1 MAKVKLSKA
10 KTAIIIIAAIIFALL
25 VAGGIYCVATDQ
37 SPATAI
43 EAATAHQDKLVGKWQ
58 SQKSP
63 GLSAYVFYDDGT
75 YDSYLSTVNFSG
87 EYTVKGNKITLTN
100 PNTNAQVVYKYK
112 VKGKVLKLT
121 LMEDDKEA
129 ETNAYD
135 SVDELQM
142 KTLADLIGDSI
153 KDNNALHMDYL
164 AIMAQNSVIAG
175 DWNRAISYYF
185 ELLNE
190 DGVLNADYDE
200 SRYTGELELAA
211 KIIHNICVLYFIGLK
226 SDEFTQIKKKYDY
239 IFKLESQRTKRLVR
253 NNPAF
258 KEGFEEDFNTL
269 CEFTTGILYYDSTHA
284 TDFISG
290 NMMGAIC
297 EDSEKSGKKH
307 PANLSETVK
316 IEDDN
321 IDLFILDNSFA
332 FKGNVITKIL
342 SDFPFD
348 ENQNEETQ
356 YAEENTVSTAV
367 PVVENRLLEDDLFS
381 ELENLTGL
389 QEVKKEV
396 SSIINLLKLQKI
408 RKEKGLPELPI
419 SRHLVFSGNPGTG
432 KTTVARLLAQI
443 YHELGVLSKGQLIE
457 VDRSGL
463 VGGYVGQTA
472 IKTQEVIQQAL
483 GGVLFID
490 EAYTLARG
498 NDSND
503 YGQEAI
509 DTILKAMEDHRD
521 DLVVIVAGYPNLME
535 RFVNSN
541 PGLKSRFNKYIYF
554 EDYTPEELLEIFDSM
569 CKKSGLT
576 ATQDARDLVLKHFE
590 KEYANR
596 NETFANGREVRNFF
610 EKAVVNQANRLAQ
623 ESYIDD
629 EDVATL
635 TAEDISKV
643 G

>member
-1 MAKVKLSKA
+1 MSRTRNFKPLFPTTGRMTLSVYQDLNNKYESNPQDLKVINNL
-10 KTAIIIIAAIIFALL
+10 IDVLQDYIF
-25 VAGGIYCVATDQ
+25 
-37 SPATAI
+37 
-43 EAATAHQDKLVGKWQ
+43 
-58 SQKSP
+58 
-63 GLSAYVFYDDGT
+63 
-75 YDSYLSTVNFSG
+75 
-87 EYTVKGNKITLTN
+87 
-100 PNTNAQVVYKYK
+100 
-112 VKGKVLKLT
+112 
-121 LMEDDKEA
+121 
-129 ETNAYD
+129 
-135 SVDELQM
+135 SVR
-142 KTLADLIGDSI
+142 DLIAFDDDNEIFENKKQAALRVMDIALSI
-153 KDNNALHMDYL
+153 KDNYALHMDYL

-185 ELLNE
+185 KLLNE

-200 SRYTGELELAA
+200 SYYAGELELAA
-211 KIIHNICVLYFIGLK
+211 KIVHNICVLYFIGLK
-226 SDEFTQIKKKYDY
+226 SDEFTHIKKKYDY

-297 EDSEKSGKKH
+297 EDSEKSGQKH

-367 PVVENRLLEDDLFS
+367 PVVENRLSEDDLFS

-443 YHELGVLSKGQLIE
+443 YHELGILSKGQLIE

-472 IKTQEVIQQAL
+472 IKTQGVIQQAQ

-521 DLVVIVAGYPNLME
+521 DLVVIVAGYPDLME

-576 ATQDARDLVLKHFE
+576 ATETARNLVLKHFE
-590 KEYANR
+590 EEYANR
-596 NETFANGREVRNFF
+596 DKTFANGREVRNFF
-610 EKAVVNQANRLAQ
+610 EKTVVNQANRLAQ
-623 ESYIDD
+623 ESHIDD
-629 EDVATL
+629 EDVSTL
-635 TAEDISKV
+635 TAEDVSKA

>member
-1 MAKVKLSKA
+1 MPYISDYKPLFPETGLFERSITTSVYKNILQNYEDNSEDLQYIED
-10 KTAIIIIAAIIFALL
+10 IIEILQYYIFEGKNEIVDEDEYSDDEIFSNKKQAALL
-25 VAGGIYCVATDQ
+25 VMNI
-37 SPATAI
+37 ATA
-43 EAATAHQDKLVGKWQ
+43 
-58 SQKSP
+58 
-63 GLSAYVFYDDGT
+63 
-75 YDSYLSTVNFSG
+75 
-87 EYTVKGNKITLTN
+87 
-100 PNTNAQVVYKYK
+100 
-112 VKGKVLKLT
+112 
-121 LMEDDKEA
+121 
-129 ETNAYD
+129 
-135 SVDELQM
+135 
-142 KTLADLIGDSI
+142 SI
-153 KDNNALHMDYL
+153 KNNDILYMDYL
-164 AIMAQNSVIAG
+164 AIMAQNSVIVG

-200 SRYTGELELAA
+200 SYYTGELELAA
-211 KIIHNICVLYFIGLK
+211 KIIHNICVLYFVGLK
-226 SDEFTQIKKKYDY
+226 SDEFSHIKQKYNY
-239 IFKLESQRTKRLVR
+239 IFKLESEWTKKLIRS
-253 NNPAF
+253 NPNL
-258 KEGFEEDFNTL
+258 KESFEKNYNTL
-269 CEFTTGILYYDSTHA
+269 YDFTNGILYYDS
-284 TDFISG
+284 DYESSPINSPSF
-290 NMMGAIC
+290 MKAIC
-297 EDSEKSGKKH
+297 LDAEKSRQKH
-307 PANLSETVK
+307 IPNLEAEILIVN
-316 IEDDN
+316 DDDD
-321 IDLFILDNSFA
+321 IYLLDPSIPFDME
-332 FKGNVITKIL
+332 VVTKIL
-342 SDFPFD
+342 TDSLFGHDQAD
-348 ENQNEETQ
+348 
-356 YAEENTVSTAV
+356 ENTVVAEDVDQTMLPIDKKCDSTDS
-367 PVVENRLLEDDLFS
+367 LLS

-408 RKEKGLPELPI
+408 RKEKGLPELPV

-443 YHELGVLSKGQLIE
+443 YHELGILSKGQLIE

-472 IKTQEVIQQAL
+472 IKTQGVIQQAL

-521 DLVVIVAGYPNLME
+521 DLVVIVAGYPDLME

-569 CKKSGLT
+569 CKKCGLT

-610 EKAVVNQANRLAQ
+610 EKAVVNQANRLAL
-623 ESYIDD
+623 ELNIND
-629 EDVATL
+629 EDVSTL
-635 TAEDISKV
+635 TAEDVK
-643 G
+643 

>member
-1 MAKVKLSKA
+1 MSRTRNFKPLFPTTGRMTLSVYQDLNNKYESNPQDLKVINNL
-10 KTAIIIIAAIIFALL
+10 IDVLQDYIF
-25 VAGGIYCVATDQ
+25 
-37 SPATAI
+37 
-43 EAATAHQDKLVGKWQ
+43 
-58 SQKSP
+58 
-63 GLSAYVFYDDGT
+63 
-75 YDSYLSTVNFSG
+75 
-87 EYTVKGNKITLTN
+87 
-100 PNTNAQVVYKYK
+100 
-112 VKGKVLKLT
+112 
-121 LMEDDKEA
+121 
-129 ETNAYD
+129 
-135 SVDELQM
+135 SVR
-142 KTLADLIGDSI
+142 DLIAFDDDNEIFENKKQAALRVMDIALSI
-153 KDNNALHMDYL
+153 KDNYALHMDYL

-200 SRYTGELELAA
+200 SYYAGELELAA
-211 KIIHNICVLYFIGLK
+211 KIVHNICVLYFIGLK
-226 SDEFTQIKKKYDY
+226 FDEFTHIKQKYDY

-258 KEGFEEDFNTL
+258 KEGFEEDFDTL

-297 EDSEKSGKKH
+297 EDSEKSGQKH

-356 YAEENTVSTAV
+356 YAEENTVATAV
-367 PVVENRLLEDDLFS
+367 SAVENSLSEDDLFS

-443 YHELGVLSKGQLIE
+443 YHELGILSKGQLIE

-472 IKTQEVIQQAL
+472 IKTQGVIQQAL

-521 DLVVIVAGYPNLME
+521 DLVVIVAGYPDLME

-554 EDYTPEELLEIFDSM
+554 ADYTPEELLEIFDSM
-569 CKKSGLT
+569 CKKSGLA

-590 KEYANR
+590 GEYANR
-596 NETFANGREVRNFF
+596 DETFANGREVRNFF
-610 EKAVVNQANRLAQ
+610 ERAVVNQANRLAL
-623 ESYIDD
+623 ESNIDD
-629 EDVATL
+629 DVVSTL
-635 TAEDISKV
+635 TMNDIVLAK
-643 G
+643 

>member
-1 MAKVKLSKA
+1 MSRTRNFKPLFPTTGRMTLSVYQDLNNKYESNPQDLKVINNL
-10 KTAIIIIAAIIFALL
+10 IDVLQDYIF
-25 VAGGIYCVATDQ
+25 
-37 SPATAI
+37 
-43 EAATAHQDKLVGKWQ
+43 
-58 SQKSP
+58 
-63 GLSAYVFYDDGT
+63 
-75 YDSYLSTVNFSG
+75 
-87 EYTVKGNKITLTN
+87 
-100 PNTNAQVVYKYK
+100 
-112 VKGKVLKLT
+112 
-121 LMEDDKEA
+121 
-129 ETNAYD
+129 
-135 SVDELQM
+135 SVR
-142 KTLADLIGDSI
+142 DLIAFDDDNEIFENKKQAALKVMDIALSI
-153 KDNNALHMDYL
+153 KDNYALHMDYL

-200 SRYTGELELAA
+200 SYYAGELELAA
-211 KIIHNICVLYFIGLK
+211 KIVHNICVLYFIGLK
-226 SDEFTQIKKKYDY
+226 SDEFTHIKKKYDY

-297 EDSEKSGKKH
+297 EDSEKSGQKH

-356 YAEENTVSTAV
+356 YAEENTVSTVV

-472 IKTQEVIQQAL
+472 IKTQGVIQQAL

-521 DLVVIVAGYPNLME
+521 DLVVIVAGYPDLME
-535 RFVNSN
+535 CFVNSN

-569 CKKSGLT
+569 CKKSGLI
-576 ATQDARDLVLKHFE
+576 ATENARDLVLKHFE
-590 KEYANR
+590 EKYANR

-610 EKAVVNQANRLAQ
+610 EKAVVNQANRLEQ

-635 TAEDISKV
+635 IAEDISKV

>member
-1 MAKVKLSKA
+1 MSRTRNFKPLFPTTGRMTLSVYQDLNNKYESNPQDLKVINNL
-10 KTAIIIIAAIIFALL
+10 IDVLQDYIF
-25 VAGGIYCVATDQ
+25 
-37 SPATAI
+37 
-43 EAATAHQDKLVGKWQ
+43 
-58 SQKSP
+58 
-63 GLSAYVFYDDGT
+63 
-75 YDSYLSTVNFSG
+75 
-87 EYTVKGNKITLTN
+87 
-100 PNTNAQVVYKYK
+100 
-112 VKGKVLKLT
+112 
-121 LMEDDKEA
+121 
-129 ETNAYD
+129 
-135 SVDELQM
+135 SVR
-142 KTLADLIGDSI
+142 DLIAFDDDNEIFENKKQAALKVMDIALSI
-153 KDNNALHMDYL
+153 KDNYALHMDYL

-185 ELLNE
+185 ELFNE

-200 SRYTGELELAA
+200 SYYAGELELAA
-211 KIIHNICVLYFIGLK
+211 KIVHNICVLYFIGLK
-226 SDEFTQIKKKYDY
+226 SDEFTHIKKKYDY

>member
-1 MAKVKLSKA
+1 MSRTRNFKPLFPTTGRMTLSVYQDLNNKYESNPQDLKVINNL
-10 KTAIIIIAAIIFALL
+10 IDVLQDYIF
-25 VAGGIYCVATDQ
+25 
-37 SPATAI
+37 
-43 EAATAHQDKLVGKWQ
+43 
-58 SQKSP
+58 
-63 GLSAYVFYDDGT
+63 
-75 YDSYLSTVNFSG
+75 
-87 EYTVKGNKITLTN
+87 
-100 PNTNAQVVYKYK
+100 
-112 VKGKVLKLT
+112 
-121 LMEDDKEA
+121 
-129 ETNAYD
+129 
-135 SVDELQM
+135 SVR
-142 KTLADLIGDSI
+142 DLIAFDDDNEIFENKKQAALKVMDIALSI
-153 KDNNALHMDYL
+153 KDNYALHMDYL

-200 SRYTGELELAA
+200 SYYAGELELAA
-211 KIIHNICVLYFIGLK
+211 KIVHNICVLYFIGLK
-226 SDEFTQIKKKYDY
+226 SDEFTHIKKKYDY

-253 NNPAF
+253 NNPVF

-297 EDSEKSGKKH
+297 EDSEKSGQKH

-342 SDFPFD
+342 SDFPFN

-443 YHELGVLSKGQLIE
+443 YHELGVLSKGLLIE

-472 IKTQEVIQQAL
+472 IKTQGVIQQAL

-521 DLVVIVAGYPNLME
+521 DLVVIVAGYPDLME

-569 CKKSGLT
+569 CKKSGLI
-576 ATQDARDLVLKHFE
+576 ATKNARDLVLKHFE
-590 KEYANR
+590 EEYANR
-596 NETFANGREVRNFF
+596 DKTFANGREVRNFF
-610 EKAVVNQANRLAQ
+610 EKTVVNQANRLAQ

>member
-1 MAKVKLSKA
+1 MSRTRNFKPLFPTTGRMTLSVYQDLNNKYESNPQDLKVINNL
-10 KTAIIIIAAIIFALL
+10 IDVL
-25 VAGGIYCVATDQ
+25 
-37 SPATAI
+37 
-43 EAATAHQDKLVGKWQ
+43 QD
-58 SQKSP
+58 
-63 GLSAYVFYDDGT
+63 YVF
-75 YDSYLSTVNFSG
+75 
-87 EYTVKGNKITLTN
+87 
-100 PNTNAQVVYKYK
+100 
-112 VKGKVLKLT
+112 
-121 LMEDDKEA
+121 
-129 ETNAYD
+129 
-135 SVDELQM
+135 SVR
-142 KTLADLIGDSI
+142 DLIAFDDDNEIFENKKQAALKVMDIALSI
-153 KDNNALHMDYL
+153 KDNYALHMDYL

-200 SRYTGELELAA
+200 SYYAGELELAA
-211 KIIHNICVLYFIGLK
+211 KIVHNICVLYFIGLK
-226 SDEFTQIKKKYDY
+226 SDEFTHIKKKYDY

-297 EDSEKSGKKH
+297 EDSEKSGQKH

-356 YAEENTVSTAV
+356 YAEENTVSTVV

-472 IKTQEVIQQAL
+472 IKTQGVIQQAL

-521 DLVVIVAGYPNLME
+521 DLVVIVAGYPDLME
-535 RFVNSN
+535 CFVNSN

-569 CKKSGLT
+569 CKKSGLI
-576 ATQDARDLVLKHFE
+576 ATENARDLVLKHFE
-590 KEYANR
+590 EKYANR

-610 EKAVVNQANRLAQ
+610 EKAVVNQANRLEQ

-635 TAEDISKV
+635 IAEDISKV

>member
-1 MAKVKLSKA
+1 MSRTRNFKPLFPTTGRMTLSVYQDLNNKYESNPQDLKVINNL
-10 KTAIIIIAAIIFALL
+10 IDVLQDYIF
-25 VAGGIYCVATDQ
+25 
-37 SPATAI
+37 
-43 EAATAHQDKLVGKWQ
+43 
-58 SQKSP
+58 
-63 GLSAYVFYDDGT
+63 
-75 YDSYLSTVNFSG
+75 
-87 EYTVKGNKITLTN
+87 
-100 PNTNAQVVYKYK
+100 
-112 VKGKVLKLT
+112 
-121 LMEDDKEA
+121 
-129 ETNAYD
+129 
-135 SVDELQM
+135 SVR
-142 KTLADLIGDSI
+142 DLIAFDDDNEIFENKKQAALKVMDIALSI
-153 KDNNALHMDYL
+153 KDNYALHMDYL

-200 SRYTGELELAA
+200 SYYAGELELAA
-211 KIIHNICVLYFIGLK
+211 KIVHNICVLYFIGLK
-226 SDEFTQIKKKYDY
+226 SDEFTHIKKKYDY

-509 DTILKAMEDHRD
+509 DTILKAMEGHRD

>member
-1 MAKVKLSKA
+1 MSRTRNFKPLFPTTGRMTLSVYQDLNNKYESNPQDLKVINNL
-10 KTAIIIIAAIIFALL
+10 IDVLQDYIF
-25 VAGGIYCVATDQ
+25 
-37 SPATAI
+37 
-43 EAATAHQDKLVGKWQ
+43 
-58 SQKSP
+58 
-63 GLSAYVFYDDGT
+63 
-75 YDSYLSTVNFSG
+75 
-87 EYTVKGNKITLTN
+87 
-100 PNTNAQVVYKYK
+100 
-112 VKGKVLKLT
+112 
-121 LMEDDKEA
+121 
-129 ETNAYD
+129 
-135 SVDELQM
+135 SVR
-142 KTLADLIGDSI
+142 DLIAFDDDNEIFENKKQAALKVMDIALSI
-153 KDNNALHMDYL
+153 KDNYALHMDYL

-200 SRYTGELELAA
+200 SYYAVELELAA
-211 KIIHNICVLYFIGLK
+211 KIVHNICVLYFIGLK
-226 SDEFTQIKKKYDY
+226 SDEFTHIKKKYDY

-297 EDSEKSGKKH
+297 EDSEKSGQKH

-342 SDFPFD
+342 SDFPFN

-472 IKTQEVIQQAL
+472 IKTQGVIQQAL

-521 DLVVIVAGYPNLME
+521 NLVVIVAGYPDLME

-576 ATQDARDLVLKHFE
+576 ATQDTRDLVLKHFE

-610 EKAVVNQANRLAQ
+610 EKTVVNQANRLAI
-623 ESYIDD
+623 ESNIDD
-629 EDVATL
+629 EDVSTL
-635 TAEDISKV
+635 TAEDVMLTK
-643 G
+643 

>member
-1 MAKVKLSKA
+1 
-10 KTAIIIIAAIIFALL
+10 
-25 VAGGIYCVATDQ
+25 
-37 SPATAI
+37 
-43 EAATAHQDKLVGKWQ
+43 
-58 SQKSP
+58 
-63 GLSAYVFYDDGT
+63 
-75 YDSYLSTVNFSG
+75 
-87 EYTVKGNKITLTN
+87 
-100 PNTNAQVVYKYK
+100 
-112 VKGKVLKLT
+112 
-121 LMEDDKEA
+121 
-129 ETNAYD
+129 
-135 SVDELQM
+135 
-142 KTLADLIGDSI
+142 
-153 KDNNALHMDYL
+153 
-164 AIMAQNSVIAG
+164 
-175 DWNRAISYYF
+175 
-185 ELLNE
+185 
-190 DGVLNADYDE
+190 
-200 SRYTGELELAA
+200 
-211 KIIHNICVLYFIGLK
+211 
-226 SDEFTQIKKKYDY
+226 
-239 IFKLESQRTKRLVR
+239 
-253 NNPAF
+253 
-258 KEGFEEDFNTL
+258 
-269 CEFTTGILYYDSTHA
+269 
-284 TDFISG
+284 
-290 NMMGAIC
+290 MMGAIC

>member
-1 MAKVKLSKA
+1 MSRTRNFKPLFPTTGRMTLSVYQDLNNKYESNPQDLKVINNL
-10 KTAIIIIAAIIFALL
+10 IDVLQDYIF
-25 VAGGIYCVATDQ
+25 
-37 SPATAI
+37 
-43 EAATAHQDKLVGKWQ
+43 
-58 SQKSP
+58 
-63 GLSAYVFYDDGT
+63 
-75 YDSYLSTVNFSG
+75 
-87 EYTVKGNKITLTN
+87 
-100 PNTNAQVVYKYK
+100 
-112 VKGKVLKLT
+112 
-121 LMEDDKEA
+121 
-129 ETNAYD
+129 
-135 SVDELQM
+135 SVR
-142 KTLADLIGDSI
+142 DLIAFDDDNEIFENKKQAALKVMDIALSI
-153 KDNNALHMDYL
+153 KDNYALHMDYL

-200 SRYTGELELAA
+200 SYYAGELELAA
-211 KIIHNICVLYFIGLK
+211 KIVHNICVLYFIGLK
-226 SDEFTQIKKKYDY
+226 SDEFTHIKKKYDY

-290 NMMGAIC
+290 NMVGAIC

>member
-1 MAKVKLSKA
+1 MSRTRNFKPLFPTTGRMTLSVYQDLNNKYESNPQDLKVINNL
-10 KTAIIIIAAIIFALL
+10 IDVLQDYIFF
-25 VAGGIYCVATDQ
+25 VR
-37 SPATAI
+37 
-43 EAATAHQDKLVGKWQ
+43 
-58 SQKSP
+58 
-63 GLSAYVFYDDGT
+63 
-75 YDSYLSTVNFSG
+75 
-87 EYTVKGNKITLTN
+87 
-100 PNTNAQVVYKYK
+100 
-112 VKGKVLKLT
+112 
-121 LMEDDKEA
+121 
-129 ETNAYD
+129 
-135 SVDELQM
+135 
-142 KTLADLIGDSI
+142 DLIAFDDDNEIFENKKQAALKVMDIALSI
-153 KDNNALHMDYL
+153 KDNYALHMDYL

-200 SRYTGELELAA
+200 SYYAGELELAA
-211 KIIHNICVLYFIGLK
+211 KIVHNICVLYFIGLK
-226 SDEFTQIKKKYDY
+226 SDEFTHIKKKYDY

>member
-1 MAKVKLSKA
+1 MSRTRNFKPLFPTTGRMTLSVYQDLNNKYESNPQDLKVINNL
-10 KTAIIIIAAIIFALL
+10 IDVLQDYIF
-25 VAGGIYCVATDQ
+25 
-37 SPATAI
+37 
-43 EAATAHQDKLVGKWQ
+43 
-58 SQKSP
+58 
-63 GLSAYVFYDDGT
+63 
-75 YDSYLSTVNFSG
+75 
-87 EYTVKGNKITLTN
+87 
-100 PNTNAQVVYKYK
+100 
-112 VKGKVLKLT
+112 
-121 LMEDDKEA
+121 
-129 ETNAYD
+129 
-135 SVDELQM
+135 SVR
-142 KTLADLIGDSI
+142 DLIAFDDDNEIFENKKQAALKVMDIALSI
-153 KDNNALHMDYL
+153 KDNYALHMDYL

-200 SRYTGELELAA
+200 SYYAGELELAA
-211 KIIHNICVLYFIGLK
+211 KIVHNICVLYFIGLK
-226 SDEFTQIKKKYDY
+226 SDEFTHIKKKYDY

-463 VGGYVGQTA
+463 VGGYVGQPA

>member
-1 MAKVKLSKA
+1 MSKTRNFKPLFPTTGRMTLSVYQDLNNKYESNPQDLKVINNL
-10 KTAIIIIAAIIFALL
+10 IDVLQDYIF
-25 VAGGIYCVATDQ
+25 
-37 SPATAI
+37 
-43 EAATAHQDKLVGKWQ
+43 
-58 SQKSP
+58 
-63 GLSAYVFYDDGT
+63 
-75 YDSYLSTVNFSG
+75 
-87 EYTVKGNKITLTN
+87 
-100 PNTNAQVVYKYK
+100 
-112 VKGKVLKLT
+112 
-121 LMEDDKEA
+121 
-129 ETNAYD
+129 
-135 SVDELQM
+135 SVR
-142 KTLADLIGDSI
+142 DLIAFDDDNEIFENKKQAALKVMDIALSI
-153 KDNNALHMDYL
+153 KDNYALHMDYL

-200 SRYTGELELAA
+200 SYYAGELELAA
-211 KIIHNICVLYFIGLK
+211 KIVHNICVLYFIGLK
-226 SDEFTQIKKKYDY
+226 SDEFTHIKKKYDY
-239 IFKLESQRTKRLVR
+239 IVKLESQRTKRLVR

-297 EDSEKSGKKH
+297 EDSEKSGQKH

-356 YAEENTVSTAV
+356 YAEENTVSTVV

-472 IKTQEVIQQAL
+472 IKTQGVIQQAL

-521 DLVVIVAGYPNLME
+521 DLVVIVAGYPDLME

-569 CKKSGLT
+569 CKKSGLI
-576 ATQDARDLVLKHFE
+576 ATENARDLVLKHFE
-590 KEYANR
+590 EKYANR

>member
-1 MAKVKLSKA
+1 MSRTRNFKPLFPTTGRMTLSVYQDLNNKYESSPQDLKVINNL
-10 KTAIIIIAAIIFALL
+10 IDVLQDYIF
-25 VAGGIYCVATDQ
+25 
-37 SPATAI
+37 
-43 EAATAHQDKLVGKWQ
+43 
-58 SQKSP
+58 
-63 GLSAYVFYDDGT
+63 
-75 YDSYLSTVNFSG
+75 
-87 EYTVKGNKITLTN
+87 
-100 PNTNAQVVYKYK
+100 
-112 VKGKVLKLT
+112 
-121 LMEDDKEA
+121 
-129 ETNAYD
+129 
-135 SVDELQM
+135 SVR
-142 KTLADLIGDSI
+142 DLIAFDDDNEIFENKKQAALKVMDIALSI
-153 KDNNALHMDYL
+153 KDNYALHMDYL

-200 SRYTGELELAA
+200 SYYAGELELAA
-211 KIIHNICVLYFIGLK
+211 KIVHNICALYFIGLK
-226 SDEFTQIKKKYDY
+226 SDEFTHIKKKYDY

-356 YAEENTVSTAV
+356 YAEENTVSIAV

-381 ELENLTGL
+381 EFENLTGL

-472 IKTQEVIQQAL
+472 IKTQGVIQQAL

>member
-1 MAKVKLSKA
+1 MSRTRNFKPLFPTTGRMTLSVYQDLNNKYESNPQDLKVINNL
-10 KTAIIIIAAIIFALL
+10 IDVLQDYIF
-25 VAGGIYCVATDQ
+25 
-37 SPATAI
+37 
-43 EAATAHQDKLVGKWQ
+43 
-58 SQKSP
+58 
-63 GLSAYVFYDDGT
+63 
-75 YDSYLSTVNFSG
+75 
-87 EYTVKGNKITLTN
+87 
-100 PNTNAQVVYKYK
+100 
-112 VKGKVLKLT
+112 
-121 LMEDDKEA
+121 
-129 ETNAYD
+129 
-135 SVDELQM
+135 SVR
-142 KTLADLIGDSI
+142 DLIAFDDDNEIFENKKQAALKVMDIALSI
-153 KDNNALHMDYL
+153 KDNYALHMDYL

-200 SRYTGELELAA
+200 SYYAGELELAA
-211 KIIHNICVLYFIGLK
+211 KIVHNICVLYFIGLK
-226 SDEFTQIKKKYDY
+226 SDEFTHIKKKYDY

-297 EDSEKSGKKH
+297 EDSEKSGQKH

-342 SDFPFD
+342 SDFPFN

-472 IKTQEVIQQAL
+472 IKTQGFIQQAL

-521 DLVVIVAGYPNLME
+521 NLVVIVAGYPDLME

-576 ATQDARDLVLKHFE
+576 ATQDTRDLVLKHFE

-610 EKAVVNQANRLAQ
+610 EKTVVNQANRLAI
-623 ESYIDD
+623 ESNIDD
-629 EDVATL
+629 EAVSTL
-635 TAEDISKV
+635 TAEDVMLTK
-643 G
+643 

>member
-1 MAKVKLSKA
+1 MSRTRNFKPLFPTTGRMTLSVYQDLNNKYESNPQDLKVINNL
-10 KTAIIIIAAIIFALL
+10 IDVLQDYIF
-25 VAGGIYCVATDQ
+25 
-37 SPATAI
+37 
-43 EAATAHQDKLVGKWQ
+43 
-58 SQKSP
+58 
-63 GLSAYVFYDDGT
+63 
-75 YDSYLSTVNFSG
+75 
-87 EYTVKGNKITLTN
+87 
-100 PNTNAQVVYKYK
+100 
-112 VKGKVLKLT
+112 
-121 LMEDDKEA
+121 
-129 ETNAYD
+129 
-135 SVDELQM
+135 SVR
-142 KTLADLIGDSI
+142 DLIAFDDDNEIFENKKQAALKVMDIALSI
-153 KDNNALHMDYL
+153 KDNYALHMDYL

-200 SRYTGELELAA
+200 SYYAGELELAA
-211 KIIHNICVLYFIGLK
+211 KIVHNICVLYFIGLK
-226 SDEFTQIKKKYDY
+226 SDEFTHIKKKYDY

-554 EDYTPEELLEIFDSM
+554 EDDTPEELLEIFDSM

>member
-1 MAKVKLSKA
+1 MSRTRNFKPLFPTTGRMTLSVYQDLNNKYESNPQDLKVINNL
-10 KTAIIIIAAIIFALL
+10 IDVLQDYIF
-25 VAGGIYCVATDQ
+25 
-37 SPATAI
+37 
-43 EAATAHQDKLVGKWQ
+43 
-58 SQKSP
+58 
-63 GLSAYVFYDDGT
+63 
-75 YDSYLSTVNFSG
+75 
-87 EYTVKGNKITLTN
+87 
-100 PNTNAQVVYKYK
+100 
-112 VKGKVLKLT
+112 
-121 LMEDDKEA
+121 
-129 ETNAYD
+129 
-135 SVDELQM
+135 SVR
-142 KTLADLIGDSI
+142 DLIAFDDDNEIFENKKQAALKVMDIALSI
-153 KDNNALHMDYL
+153 KDNYALHMDYL

-200 SRYTGELELAA
+200 SYYAGELELAA
-211 KIIHNICVLYFIGLK
+211 KIVHNICVLYFIGLK
-226 SDEFTQIKKKYDY
+226 SDEFTHIKKKYDY

-521 DLVVIVAGYPNLME
+521 DLVVIVAGYPDLME

-569 CKKSGLT
+569 CKKSGLI
-576 ATQDARDLVLKHFE
+576 ATENARDLVLKHFE
-590 KEYANR
+590 EKYANR

>member
-1 MAKVKLSKA
+1 MSRTRNFKPLFPTTGRMTLSVYQDLNNKYESNPQDLKVINNL
-10 KTAIIIIAAIIFALL
+10 IDVLQDYIF
-25 VAGGIYCVATDQ
+25 
-37 SPATAI
+37 
-43 EAATAHQDKLVGKWQ
+43 
-58 SQKSP
+58 
-63 GLSAYVFYDDGT
+63 
-75 YDSYLSTVNFSG
+75 
-87 EYTVKGNKITLTN
+87 
-100 PNTNAQVVYKYK
+100 
-112 VKGKVLKLT
+112 
-121 LMEDDKEA
+121 
-129 ETNAYD
+129 
-135 SVDELQM
+135 SVR
-142 KTLADLIGDSI
+142 DLIAFDDDNEIFENKKQAALKVMDIALSI
-153 KDNNALHMDYL
+153 KDNYALHMDYL

-175 DWNRAISYYF
+175 DWNCAISYYF

-200 SRYTGELELAA
+200 SYYAGELELAA
-211 KIIHNICVLYFIGLK
+211 KIVHNICVLYFIGLK
-226 SDEFTQIKKKYDY
+226 SDEFAQIKKKYDY

-297 EDSEKSGKKH
+297 EDSEKSGQKH
-307 PANLSETVK
+307 LANLSETVK

-367 PVVENRLLEDDLFS
+367 PVVENCLSEDDLFS

-419 SRHLVFSGNPGTG
+419 SQHLVFSGNPGTG

-443 YHELGVLSKGQLIE
+443 YHELGILSKGQLIE

-472 IKTQEVIQQAL
+472 IKTQDVIQQAL

-521 DLVVIVAGYPNLME
+521 DLVVIVAGYPDLME
-535 RFVNSN
+535 CFVNSN

-576 ATQDARDLVLKHFE
+576 ATQNARDLVLKHFE
-590 KEYANR
+590 EEYANR
-596 NETFANGREVRNFF
+596 DETFANGREVRNFF
-610 EKAVVNQANRLAQ
+610 EKAVVNQANRLAL
-623 ESYIDD
+623 ELNIDD
-629 EDVATL
+629 EDVSTL
-635 TAEDISKV
+635 TAEDVK
-643 G
+643 

>member
-1 MAKVKLSKA
+1 MSRTRNFKPLFPTTGRMTLSVYQDLNNKYESNPQDLKVINNL
-10 KTAIIIIAAIIFALL
+10 IDVLQDYIF
-25 VAGGIYCVATDQ
+25 
-37 SPATAI
+37 
-43 EAATAHQDKLVGKWQ
+43 
-58 SQKSP
+58 
-63 GLSAYVFYDDGT
+63 
-75 YDSYLSTVNFSG
+75 
-87 EYTVKGNKITLTN
+87 
-100 PNTNAQVVYKYK
+100 
-112 VKGKVLKLT
+112 
-121 LMEDDKEA
+121 
-129 ETNAYD
+129 
-135 SVDELQM
+135 SVR
-142 KTLADLIGDSI
+142 DLIAFDDDNEIFENKKQAALKVMDIALSI
-153 KDNNALHMDYL
+153 KDNYALHMDYL

-200 SRYTGELELAA
+200 SYYAGELELAA
-211 KIIHNICVLYFIGLK
+211 KIVHNICVLYFIGLK
-226 SDEFTQIKKKYDY
+226 SDEFTHIKKKYDY

-635 TAEDISKV
+635 TAEDIGKV

>member
-1 MAKVKLSKA
+1 MSRTRNFKPLFPTTGRMTLSVYQDLNNKYESNPQDLKVINNL
-10 KTAIIIIAAIIFALL
+10 IDVLQDYIF
-25 VAGGIYCVATDQ
+25 
-37 SPATAI
+37 
-43 EAATAHQDKLVGKWQ
+43 
-58 SQKSP
+58 
-63 GLSAYVFYDDGT
+63 
-75 YDSYLSTVNFSG
+75 
-87 EYTVKGNKITLTN
+87 
-100 PNTNAQVVYKYK
+100 
-112 VKGKVLKLT
+112 
-121 LMEDDKEA
+121 
-129 ETNAYD
+129 
-135 SVDELQM
+135 SVR
-142 KTLADLIGDSI
+142 DLIAFDDDNEIFENKKQAALKVMDIALSI
-153 KDNNALHMDYL
+153 KDNYALHMDYL

-200 SRYTGELELAA
+200 SYYAGELELAA
-211 KIIHNICVLYFIGLK
+211 KIVHNICVLYFIGLK
-226 SDEFTQIKKKYDY
+226 SDEFTHIKKKYDY

-472 IKTQEVIQQAL
+472 IKTQEVIHQAL

>member
-1 MAKVKLSKA
+1 MSRTRNFKPLFPTTGRMTLSVYQDLNNKYESNPQDLKVINNL
-10 KTAIIIIAAIIFALL
+10 IDVLQDYIF
-25 VAGGIYCVATDQ
+25 
-37 SPATAI
+37 
-43 EAATAHQDKLVGKWQ
+43 
-58 SQKSP
+58 
-63 GLSAYVFYDDGT
+63 
-75 YDSYLSTVNFSG
+75 
-87 EYTVKGNKITLTN
+87 
-100 PNTNAQVVYKYK
+100 
-112 VKGKVLKLT
+112 
-121 LMEDDKEA
+121 
-129 ETNAYD
+129 
-135 SVDELQM
+135 SVR
-142 KTLADLIGDSI
+142 DLIAFDDDNEIFENKKQAALKVMDIALSI
-153 KDNNALHMDYL
+153 KDNYALHMDYL

-200 SRYTGELELAA
+200 SYYAGELELAA
-211 KIIHNICVLYFIGLK
+211 KIVHNICVLYFIGLK
-226 SDEFTQIKKKYDY
+226 SDEFTHIKKKYDY

-297 EDSEKSGKKH
+297 EDSEKSGQKH

-342 SDFPFD
+342 SDFPFN

-472 IKTQEVIQQAL
+472 IKTQGVIQQAL

-521 DLVVIVAGYPNLME
+521 NLVVIVAGYPDLME

-576 ATQDARDLVLKHFE
+576 ATQDTRDLVLKHFE

-610 EKAVVNQANRLAQ
+610 EKIVVNQANRLAI
-623 ESYIDD
+623 ESNIDD
-629 EDVATL
+629 EDVSTL
-635 TAEDISKV
+635 TAEDVMLTK
-643 G
+643 

>member
-1 MAKVKLSKA
+1 MSRTRNFKPLFPTTGRMTLSVYQDLNNKYESNPQDLKVINNL
-10 KTAIIIIAAIIFALL
+10 IDVLQDYIF
-25 VAGGIYCVATDQ
+25 
-37 SPATAI
+37 
-43 EAATAHQDKLVGKWQ
+43 
-58 SQKSP
+58 
-63 GLSAYVFYDDGT
+63 
-75 YDSYLSTVNFSG
+75 
-87 EYTVKGNKITLTN
+87 
-100 PNTNAQVVYKYK
+100 
-112 VKGKVLKLT
+112 
-121 LMEDDKEA
+121 
-129 ETNAYD
+129 
-135 SVDELQM
+135 SVR
-142 KTLADLIGDSI
+142 DLIAFDDDNEIFENKKQAALKVMDIALSI
-153 KDNNALHMDYL
+153 KDNYALHMDYL

-200 SRYTGELELAA
+200 SYYAGELELAA
-211 KIIHNICVLYFIGLK
+211 KIVHNICVLYFIGLK
-226 SDEFTQIKKKYDY
+226 SDEFTHIKKKYDY

-297 EDSEKSGKKH
+297 EDSEKSGQKH

-342 SDFPFD
+342 SDFPFN

-472 IKTQEVIQQAL
+472 IKTQGVIQQAL

-521 DLVVIVAGYPNLME
+521 DLVVIVAGYPDLME

-569 CKKSGLT
+569 CKKSGLI
-576 ATQDARDLVLKHFE
+576 ATKNARDLVLKHFE
-590 KEYANR
+590 EEYANR
-596 NETFANGREVRNFF
+596 DKTFANGREVRNFF
-610 EKAVVNQANRLAQ
+610 EKTVVNQANRLAQ

>member
-1 MAKVKLSKA
+1 MSRTRNFKPLFPTTGRMTLSVYQDLNNKYESNPQDLKVINNL
-10 KTAIIIIAAIIFALL
+10 IDVLQDYIF
-25 VAGGIYCVATDQ
+25 
-37 SPATAI
+37 
-43 EAATAHQDKLVGKWQ
+43 
-58 SQKSP
+58 
-63 GLSAYVFYDDGT
+63 
-75 YDSYLSTVNFSG
+75 
-87 EYTVKGNKITLTN
+87 
-100 PNTNAQVVYKYK
+100 
-112 VKGKVLKLT
+112 
-121 LMEDDKEA
+121 
-129 ETNAYD
+129 
-135 SVDELQM
+135 SVR
-142 KTLADLIGDSI
+142 DLIAFDDDNEIFENKKQAALKVMDIALSI
-153 KDNNALHMDYL
+153 KDNYALHMDYL

-200 SRYTGELELAA
+200 SYYAGELELAA
-211 KIIHNICVLYFIGLK
+211 KIVQNICVLYFIGLK
-226 SDEFTQIKKKYDY
+226 SDEFTHIKKKYDY

>member
-1 MAKVKLSKA
+1 MSRTRNFKPLFPTTGRMTLSVYQDLNNKYESNPQDLKVINNL
-10 KTAIIIIAAIIFALL
+10 IDVLQDYIF
-25 VAGGIYCVATDQ
+25 
-37 SPATAI
+37 
-43 EAATAHQDKLVGKWQ
+43 
-58 SQKSP
+58 
-63 GLSAYVFYDDGT
+63 
-75 YDSYLSTVNFSG
+75 
-87 EYTVKGNKITLTN
+87 
-100 PNTNAQVVYKYK
+100 
-112 VKGKVLKLT
+112 
-121 LMEDDKEA
+121 
-129 ETNAYD
+129 
-135 SVDELQM
+135 SVR
-142 KTLADLIGDSI
+142 DLIAFDDDNEIFENKKQAALKVMDIALSI
-153 KDNNALHMDYL
+153 KDNYALHMDYL

-200 SRYTGELELAA
+200 SYYAGELELAA
-211 KIIHNICVLYFIGLK
+211 KIVHNICVLYFIGLK
-226 SDEFTQIKKKYDY
+226 SDEFTHIKKKYDY

-297 EDSEKSGKKH
+297 EDSEKSGQKH

-356 YAEENTVSTAV
+356 YAEENTVSTVV

-472 IKTQEVIQQAL
+472 IKTQGVIQQAL

-521 DLVVIVAGYPNLME
+521 DLVVIVAGYPDLME

-569 CKKSGLT
+569 CKKSGLI
-576 ATQDARDLVLKHFE
+576 ATENARDLVLKHFE
-590 KEYANR
+590 EKYANR

-610 EKAVVNQANRLAQ
+610 EKAVVNQANRLEQ

-635 TAEDISKV
+635 IAEDISKV

>member
-1 MAKVKLSKA
+1 MSKTRNFKPLFPTTGRMTLSVYQDLNNKYESNPQDLKVINNL
-10 KTAIIIIAAIIFALL
+10 IDVLQDYIF
-25 VAGGIYCVATDQ
+25 
-37 SPATAI
+37 
-43 EAATAHQDKLVGKWQ
+43 
-58 SQKSP
+58 
-63 GLSAYVFYDDGT
+63 
-75 YDSYLSTVNFSG
+75 
-87 EYTVKGNKITLTN
+87 
-100 PNTNAQVVYKYK
+100 
-112 VKGKVLKLT
+112 
-121 LMEDDKEA
+121 
-129 ETNAYD
+129 
-135 SVDELQM
+135 SVR
-142 KTLADLIGDSI
+142 DLIAFDDDNEIFENKKQAALKVMDIALSI
-153 KDNNALHMDYL
+153 KDNYALHMDYL

-200 SRYTGELELAA
+200 SYYAGELELAA
-211 KIIHNICVLYFIGLK
+211 KIVHNICVLYFIGLK
-226 SDEFTQIKKKYDY
+226 SDEFTHIKKKYDY

-297 EDSEKSGKKH
+297 EDSEKSGQKH

-356 YAEENTVSTAV
+356 YAEENTVSTVV

-443 YHELGVLSKGQLIE
+443 YHELGVLSKDQLIE

-472 IKTQEVIQQAL
+472 IKTQGVIQQAL

-521 DLVVIVAGYPNLME
+521 DLVVIVAGYPDLME

-569 CKKSGLT
+569 CKKSGLI
-576 ATQDARDLVLKHFE
+576 ATENARDLVLKHFE
-590 KEYANR
+590 EKYANR

>member
-1 MAKVKLSKA
+1 MSRTRNFKPLFPTTGRMTLSVYQDLNNKYESNPQDLKVINNL
-10 KTAIIIIAAIIFALL
+10 IDVLQDYIF
-25 VAGGIYCVATDQ
+25 
-37 SPATAI
+37 
-43 EAATAHQDKLVGKWQ
+43 
-58 SQKSP
+58 
-63 GLSAYVFYDDGT
+63 
-75 YDSYLSTVNFSG
+75 
-87 EYTVKGNKITLTN
+87 
-100 PNTNAQVVYKYK
+100 
-112 VKGKVLKLT
+112 
-121 LMEDDKEA
+121 
-129 ETNAYD
+129 
-135 SVDELQM
+135 SVR
-142 KTLADLIGDSI
+142 DLIAFDDDNEIFENKKQAALKVMDIALSI
-153 KDNNALHMDYL
+153 KDNYALHMDYL

-200 SRYTGELELAA
+200 SYYAGELELAA
-211 KIIHNICVLYFIGLK
+211 KIVHNICVLYFIGLK
-226 SDEFTQIKKKYDY
+226 SDEFTHIKKKYDY

-297 EDSEKSGKKH
+297 EDSEKSGQKH

>member
-1 MAKVKLSKA
+1 MSRTRNFKPLFPTTGRMTLSVYQDLNNKYESNPQDLKVINNL
-10 KTAIIIIAAIIFALL
+10 IDVLQDYIF
-25 VAGGIYCVATDQ
+25 
-37 SPATAI
+37 
-43 EAATAHQDKLVGKWQ
+43 
-58 SQKSP
+58 
-63 GLSAYVFYDDGT
+63 
-75 YDSYLSTVNFSG
+75 
-87 EYTVKGNKITLTN
+87 
-100 PNTNAQVVYKYK
+100 
-112 VKGKVLKLT
+112 
-121 LMEDDKEA
+121 
-129 ETNAYD
+129 
-135 SVDELQM
+135 SVR
-142 KTLADLIGDSI
+142 DLIAFDDDNEIFENKKQAALKVMDIALSI
-153 KDNNALHMDYL
+153 KDNYALHMDYL

-200 SRYTGELELAA
+200 SYYAGELELAA
-211 KIIHNICVLYFIGLK
+211 KIVHNICVLYFIGLK
-226 SDEFTQIKKKYDY
+226 SDEFTHIKKKYDY

-253 NNPAF
+253 NNLAF

-269 CEFTTGILYYDSTHA
+269 CEFTTGILYHDSTHA

-297 EDSEKSGKKH
+297 EDSEKSGQKH

-356 YAEENTVSTAV
+356 YAEENTVSTVV

-472 IKTQEVIQQAL
+472 IKTQGVIQQAL

-521 DLVVIVAGYPNLME
+521 DLVVIVAGYPDLME

-569 CKKSGLT
+569 CKKSGLI
-576 ATQDARDLVLKHFE
+576 ATENARDLVLKHFE
-590 KEYANR
+590 EKYANR

-610 EKAVVNQANRLAQ
+610 ERAVVNQANRLAL
-623 ESYIDD
+623 ELNIDD
-629 EDVATL
+629 EEVSTL
-635 TAEDISKV
+635 TAEDVK
-643 G
+643 